1 MESRPT
7 FFEGWNIIRDVSK
20 GHMNID
26 LWMLGISMI
35 FPKLV
40 EIMIVPCVEE
50 FIPVPQAEIVPREQ
64 NLALKKTRD
73 LLSSKKRSP

>member
-1 MESRPT
+1 
-7 FFEGWNIIRDVSK
+7 
-20 GHMNID
+20 
-26 LWMLGISMI
+26 MI